1 MSEMQHA
8 AGRCH
13 ITVCFITTFTICVT
27 EGRVNLTILENL
39 CPSTLIFGRGRGCFC
54 KCVYVLVAADS
65 IGNQLASVPD
75 FCILI
80 KFSHASM
87 LDLCCDGS

>member
-1 MSEMQHA
+1 MRYWRESKFNDY
-8 AGRCH
+8 GKSVP
-13 ITVCFITTFTICVT
+13 ININIWK
-27 EGRVNLTILENL
+27 GK
-39 CPSTLIFGRGRGCFC
+39 GCFC

-75 FCILI
+75 FCIVLI

-87 LDLCCDGS
+87 LDLCCDGSWSEYF